1 MFGQSA
7 SYKLYYDATWLDS
20 EWVCVLKRKG
30 IRVEGRG
37 AWPRAAIWRANRE
50 MKKAIKLK
58 HQFETFKS
66 QVCE

>member
-1 MFGQSA
+1 MYGTSA
-7 SYKLYYDATWLDS
+7 KYKLHYDASWYDS
-20 EWVCVLKRKG
+20 SWVCVLKRKG

-37 AWPRAAIWRANRE
+37 TFPRTAIWRANRE

-58 HQFETFKS
+58 ARFETFKS